1 MSTGPY
7 GYTKGLNAL
16 LKERGWEVEV
26 LTLVAPGTE
35 IGQGKGVPRVPEDCW
50 DISGGGEKNHPQPG
64 CHTAVGE

>member
-1 MSTGPY
+1 M
-7 GYTKGLNAL
+7 
-16 LKERGWEVEV
+16 EV